1 MHRTKLFGI
10 AGLACAMMT
19 LGSVQP
25 PIAEAGPRYGDVQK
39 ALTTLAKNSGIVGA
53 IGELYIDGRKADGG
67 TAGSRLLHGKG
78 GKIPE
83 NARYRIG
90 SQGKYMTAI
99 VALQLVE
106 EGKLGLD
113 DKLSDV
119 LPIVAG
125 QDLVELADEITV
137 RHLVQQTSGIPNGHL
152 DIFDFMTDYSPAE
165 LVKKTRDLPRTGK
178 PGEKYHYSNTNFI
191 LLGMIIEEI
200 TGTPPTEEFERRLFD
215 PLEMTRTYGTSKPPE
230 GIKGPH
236 GHGYA
241 RDAEGKLRD
250 MDRLNASYG
259 AGTGG
264 VISTARDMGRFFS
277 AYEKGKL
284 LPDDL
289 RQVWEATPPGK
300 PEAPPPAERMCG
312 NEPPM
317 RVVGGAA
324 AGFNAMTFSTY
335 DGRVQFAVSTTLAVE
350 PHAPTSIIQQAAE
363 AVLCPEALAVHTPG
377 RSGGRPGGSR
387 RTLAALSIK
396 E

>member
-1 MHRTKLFGI
+1 MRLAPFRCHSQGRITRMNPPKAIGI
-10 AGLACAMMT
+10 AGMACAIIA

-25 PIAEAGPRYGDVQK
+25 ATAEAKPRFGDVQK
-39 ALTTLAKNSGIVGA
+39 ALTALAKNSGIVGA
-53 IGELYIDGRKADGG
+53 IGELYVDGRKVDGG
-67 TAGSRLLHGKG
+67 TAGSKLLDGKG

-90 SQGKYMTAI
+90 SQGKYMTAT

-106 EGKLGLD
+106 EDKLDLD
-113 DKLSDV
+113 DKLSEV
-119 LPIVAG
+119 LPIVAE
-125 QDLVELADEITV
+125 QDLVELAGEITI
-137 RHLVQQTSGIPNGHL
+137 RHLVQQTSGIPSGL
-152 DIFDFMTDYSPAE
+152 VDIFDFTTNYSPVD

-200 TGTPPTEEFERRLFD
+200 TGNPPTEEFKQRIFD
-215 PLEMTRTYGTSKPPE
+215 PLKMTRTYGTTKPPE

-241 RDAEGKLRD
+241 RDDEGKLRD

-264 VISTARDMGRFFS
+264 VVSTARDMSRFFS
-277 AYEKGKL
+277 AFEKDKL

-289 RQVWEATPPGK
+289 QQVWDATPPGK
-300 PEAPPPAERMCG
+300 PEAPPPAERVCG

-324 AGFNAMTFSTY
+324 AGFNAMTFSTL
-335 DGRVQFAVSTTLAVE
+335 DGRVQFAVSTTLTVN
-350 PHAPTSIIQQAAE
+350 PQAPISIIQQAAE
-363 AVLCPEALAVHTPG
+363 AVLCP
-377 RSGGRPGGSR
+377 
-387 RTLAALSIK
+387 K
-396 E
+396 Q

>member
-1 MHRTKLFGI
+1 MNRTMAFGV

-25 PIAEAGPRYGDVQK
+25 ATAEAKHRYGDVQK
-39 ALTTLAKNSGIVGA
+39 ALTALAKNSGIVGA
-53 IGELYIDGRKADGG
+53 VGGLYVDGKKVDGG
-67 TAGSRLLHGKG
+67 TAGSRLLGGKG

-90 SQGKYMTAI
+90 SQGKYMTAL

-113 DKLSDV
+113 DKLSEV
-119 LPIVAG
+119 LPIVAE
-125 QDLVELADEITV
+125 QDLVERAGEITV

-152 DIFDFMTDYSPAE
+152 DIFDFTTYYSPAD
-165 LVKKTRDLPRTGK
+165 LVKKTRDLPRTGE

-200 TGTPPTEEFERRLFD
+200 TGNPSTEEFERRIFD
-215 PLEMTRTYGTSKPPE
+215 PLKMTRTYGTTKPPE

-241 RDAEGKLRD
+241 RDGEGKLHD

-264 VISTARDMGRFFS
+264 VVSTARDMSRFFS
-277 AYEKGKL
+277 AFEKDKL

-289 RQVWEATPPGK
+289 QQIWEETPPGK
-300 PEAPPPAERMCG
+300 PEGPPPAERICG
-312 NEPPM
+312 NKPPM

-335 DGRVQFAVSTTLAVE
+335 DGRVQFAVSTTLSTD
-350 PHAPTSIIQQAAE
+350 PHAPNAIIQQAAE
-363 AVLCPEALAVHTPG
+363 AVLCP
-377 RSGGRPGGSR
+377 
-387 RTLAALSIK
+387 K
-396 E
+396 Q

>member
-1 MHRTKLFGI
+1 MKHTRVLGI
-10 AGLACAMMT
+10 AGLACAMMA

-25 PIAEAGPRYGDVQK
+25 ATAEAKPRYGDVQK
-39 ALTTLAKNSGIVGA
+39 AMTALAKNSGIVGA
-53 IGELYIDGRKADGG
+53 IGELYVDGRKVDGG
-67 TAGSRLLHGKG
+67 TAGSRLLDGKG

-90 SQGKYMTAI
+90 SQGKYMTAT

-106 EGKLGLD
+106 EDKLDLD

-119 LPIVAG
+119 LPIVAE
-125 QDLVELADEITV
+125 QDLVELADEITI

-152 DIFDFMTDYSPAE
+152 DIFDFTTDYSPAD
-165 LVKKTRDLPRTGK
+165 LVRKTRNLPRTGE
-178 PGEKYHYSNTNFI
+178 PGEKYTYSNTNFI

-200 TGTPPTEEFERRLFD
+200 TGNPPTEEFKRRIFD
-215 PLEMTRTYGTSKPPE
+215 PLKMTRTYGTTESSE

-241 RDAEGKLRD
+241 RDDEGKLRD

-259 AGTGG
+259 AGTGA
-264 VISTARDMGRFFS
+264 VVSTARDMSRFFS
-277 AYEKGKL
+277 AFEKDKL

-289 RQVWEATPPGK
+289 QQVWDATPPGK
-300 PEAPPPAERMCG
+300 PEAPPPAERVCG

-324 AGFNAMTFSTY
+324 AGFNAMTFSTL
-335 DGRVQFAVSTTLAVE
+335 DGRVQFAVSTTLTIN
-350 PHAPTSIIQQAAE
+350 PHAPNSIIQQAAE
-363 AVLCPEALAVHTPG
+363 AVLCP
-377 RSGGRPGGSR
+377 
-387 RTLAALSIK
+387 K
-396 E
+396 Q